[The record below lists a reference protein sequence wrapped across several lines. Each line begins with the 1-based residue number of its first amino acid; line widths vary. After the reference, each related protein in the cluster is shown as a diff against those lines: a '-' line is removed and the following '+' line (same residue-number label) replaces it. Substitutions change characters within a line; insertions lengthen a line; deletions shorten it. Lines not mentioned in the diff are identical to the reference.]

1 MPYRGKSLKALRE
14 TQQVDLRSISN
25 ETRIS
30 VAYLE
35 DLEEERFDRFP
46 GKFYFKSFARAYVR
60 ALGLDDVE
68 EVTND
73 LLQAYEIW
81 SGAALST
88 GSSPAPEP
96 APASEEGFFQRVAG
110 MLRRPEEV

>member
-14 TQQVDLRSISN
+14 TKQVDLRSISN

-46 GKFYFKSFARAYVR
+46 GKFYFKSFAREYVR
-60 ALGLDDVE
+60 VLGVEDVE
-68 EVTND
+68 EVTSD
-73 LLQAYEIW
+73 LVHAYEVW
-81 SGAALST
+81 SGAVASS
-88 GSSPAPEP
+88 GSAPMPEP
-96 APASEEGFFQRVAG
+96 ATPNEEGIFHRIAS
-110 MLRRPEEV
+110 MLRRAEEA